1 MYRSLVVV
9 LATAACGGS
18 SSLADGGITFDPC
31 TGLSA
36 QAAADATP
44 AEAQGVRDAVA
55 LWHKAATLQMSAD
68 PGLADV
74 PVGFQHAAD
83 VFHGLYEPDRG
94 DVLINQ
100 DLTDPH
106 QLSVVIAHELGHAMG
121 LVHVTYDSVM
131 QAGNLTIEPQP
142 ADAQA
147 LIQLWGQCSALDGG
161 STDAGA
167 PDAGP

>member
-18 SSLADGGITFDPC
+18 SNSDGGITFDPC
-31 TGLSA
+31 RGISA
-36 QAAADATP
+36 QAAANATP

-55 LWHKAATLQMSAD
+55 LWHKVASLDLSAD
-68 PGLADV
+68 PGLSEV
-74 PVGFQHAAD
+74 PVGFQQAAE

-106 QLSVVIAHELGHAMG
+106 QLSVVIAHELGHSMG

-147 LIQLWGQCSALDGG
+147 LIQLWGQCSAP
-161 STDAGA
+161 DAGA

>member
-18 SSLADGGITFDPC
+18 SNSADGGITFDPC
-31 TGLSA
+31 TGISATAVASATSA
-36 QAAADATP
+36 Q
-44 AEAQGVRDAVA
+44 AQGVRDAVA
-55 LWHKAATLQMSAD
+55 LWHKVATLDLSAD
-68 PGLADV
+68 PGLTEV

-94 DVLINQ
+94 DVLIND
-100 DLTDPH
+100 DLTDPK
-106 QLSVVIAHELGHAMG
+106 QLSIVIAHELGHAMG

-131 QAGNLTIEPQP
+131 QSGNLTIEPQP

-147 LIQLWGQCSALDGG
+147 LIHLWGQCSA
-161 STDAGA
+161 
-167 PDAGP
+167 PDAGH